1 MDCNSFVT
9 HLLSSQLYSSMA
21 YLSAETLAGQSMT
34 VKRTDKCG
42 SPASPQMIGIELAK
56 SSPNMGYSNQNITND
71 DLVGDLCV
79 ASYFGWRSPL
89 PVIIFSTIV
98 EAANR
103 SYCSLVGTWC
113 QGTIG
118 FTANTGYPEN
128 RPFQGARR
136 CSLSGG
142 FLQTCNRRPMGL
154 TWTAEMINATW
165 WFGLL
170 QGTYCMTPKKTS
182 RYAYLEVFEN
192 GGTP

>member
-113 QGTIG
+113 QGTISRRTRGTLKTDLSREHGGVHSLEG
-118 FTANTGYPEN
+118 FSRHVTG
-128 RPFQGARR
+128 
-136 CSLSGG
+136 
-142 FLQTCNRRPMGL
+142 GL
-154 TWTAEMINATW
+154 WVWHGQLRWSMQLDDLDYYKGHIASHQKN
-165 WFGLL
+165 L
-170 QGTYCMTPKKTS
+170 
-182 RYAYLEVFEN
+182 
-192 GGTP
+192 